1 MINCNENL
9 HKIFSLYIL
18 IEVEIN
24 DKLYYNDNLL
34 YNRYV
39 SSKI

>member
-9 HKIFSLYIL
+9 CKFFSLYIL

-24 DKLYYNDNLL
+24 DKVYYNDNLW